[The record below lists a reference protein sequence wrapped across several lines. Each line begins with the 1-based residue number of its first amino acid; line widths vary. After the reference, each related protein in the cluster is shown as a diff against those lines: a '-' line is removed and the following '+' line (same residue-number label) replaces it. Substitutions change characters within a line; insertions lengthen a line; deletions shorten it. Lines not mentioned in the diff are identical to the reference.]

1 MQAGCT
7 GRDDAGPRMELSKGP
22 DLDTQTAIPPYP
34 HDLFSPDALRSPFGH
49 YRAIRDLGPVVRLGD
64 PDVYMLSRFD
74 DVRDALRAPD
84 VLVSGEGVGFNDVF
98 NKPPNPNVLQSDG
111 DLHRRLKAEVMRPLL
126 PAQLRQYRGNLKS
139 LIADRIRSLVDAGP
153 FDAMD
158 QVARLLPTV
167 AISELVGL
175 PEEGR
180 AAMLAW
186 AAATFNTVGP
196 IQDGFGADVA
206 LLREAMGYIGKLDR
220 TKVREGSWARG
231 LFDAVAAGK
240 LADQEARGALSA
252 FVLPS
257 LDTTILA
264 KGHLL
269 RNLANAPQ
277 QWQRLK
283 QDPSLIPGA
292 VLEGVRHS
300 SVIRWFSRV
309 ARADYRAGGQVI
321 PEGARVMVLY
331 GSANR
336 DERQFADPDA
346 FDVTRDARS
355 HLAWGTGPHMCA
367 GMHLARIEMEVMLE
381 ALVECCAVLAAGEPE
396 VHANRGLYGFE
407 KLPFE
412 LRS

>member
-1 MQAGCT
+1 VDTLQA
-7 GRDDAGPRMELSKGP
+7 S
-22 DLDTQTAIPPYP
+22 IPLYP
-34 HDLFSPDALRSPFGH
+34 QDLFAADALRSPFGH
-49 YRAIRDLGPVVRLGD
+49 YRAIRDLGPVVRLRN

-84 VLVSGEGVGFNDVF
+84 ALASGDGVGFNDLV
-98 NKPPNPNVLQSDG
+98 NRPGLPNVIQSDG
-111 DLHRRLKAEVMRPLL
+111 EQHKRLKSEVMRPLL
-126 PAQLRQYRGNLKS
+126 PGRLRPHRDGLKS
-139 LIADRIRSLVDAGP
+139 LIAGRIRALVDAGP
-153 FDAMD
+153 FDAMEGI
-158 QVARLLPTV
+158 ARVLPTV

-180 AAMLAW
+180 AAMLDW
-186 AAATFNTVGP
+186 AAATFNAIGP
-196 IQDGFGADVA
+196 LRKGFEADLA
-206 LLREAMGYIGKLDR
+206 LLMEARAYLGKLDWAS
-220 TKVREGSWARG
+220 VREGSWART
-231 LFDAVAAGK
+231 LFDAAAAGK
-240 LADQEARGALSA
+240 LSEQEARGALSA

-269 RNLANAPQ
+269 LNLARAPE
-277 QWQRLK
+277 QWRRLR
-283 QDPSLIPGA
+283 QDPSLIPSA

-309 ARADYRAGGQVI
+309 ARGDYRVGDQVI
-321 PEGARVMVLY
+321 PDGARVMLLY

-336 DERQFADPDA
+336 DERQYADPDA

-355 HLAWGTGPHMCA
+355 HLAWGSGPHMCA

-381 ALVECCAVLAAGEPE
+381 ALVECCAALDAGEPE
-396 VHANRGLYGFE
+396 IHANRGLYGFTR
-407 KLPFE
+407 LPFE